1 MFQGILMKKC
11 IICNSISVDENFKC
25 KDCGFSPKKI
35 DQIVSFLNVSD
46 LSNEQ
51 FDPATYK
58 EFAETEVKNFW
69 YVSRPKLI
77 SIVIK
82 KYLKDAHNFLEIG
95 CGTGYVLYNM
105 NKKLPNLELYGAD
118 VYVEGLEFVKKRLRG
133 NIKLYQFDAKNIPFE
148 NHFDLIGA
156 FDVLEHID
164 DDKSVLHELY
174 KALKPGGI
182 ILLMVP
188 QYMLLWSAWDEINRH
203 KRRYSRGQL
212 AKITEQVGF
221 QIERDTS
228 FVFFLFPF
236 IYLKRLF
243 EKGKKKVRPIEE
255 NNINY
260 LVNKLFSAIMF
271 FERILIMIG
280 LRFPFGSSS
289 LVVARKPYTDIKDNI
304 DRKITRKND
313 E

>member
-1 MFQGILMKKC
+1 M
-11 IICNSISVDENFKC
+11 
-25 KDCGFSPKKI
+25 
-35 DQIVSFLNVSD
+35 SFLNVSD

-156 FDVLEHID
+156 FDAI
-164 DDKSVLHELY
+164 
-174 KALKPGGI
+174 GGEGVC
-182 ILLMVP
+182 LPARMPCRVP
-188 QYMLLWSAWDEINRH
+188 
-203 KRRYSRGQL
+203 
-212 AKITEQVGF
+212 V
-221 QIERDTS
+221 
-228 FVFFLFPF
+228 V
-236 IYLKRLF
+236 
-243 EKGKKKVRPIEE
+243 
-255 NNINY
+255 
-260 LVNKLFSAIMF
+260 
-271 FERILIMIG
+271 G
-280 LRFPFGSSS
+280 LRFGEILDIAGAKIDRVDVEVHASRRHHHSSRHHITVHVECPVTAADSTGRRNGLMKSSS
-289 LVVARKPYTDIKDNI
+289 WCLVA
-304 DRKITRKND
+304 
-313 E
+313 